1 MRQPYFALDF
11 KVSSKPAL
19 FPDHVWRCVTDQAR
33 RDTLAALDVMGT
45 HTDDDFARL
54 NRVAASLFGVPSAAI
69 AVVDDMR
76 SSLISAY
83 GTEIRQVDIK
93 ESIAAHAMASIED
106 TFVVLDTAADDRFM
120 GSTLVTS
127 KPGIRFF
134 IGAPVVVKGQRIG
147 AMQVF
152 APDPRAEAPV
162 PALLAQFLDLVA
174 TVGRL
179 FELKDEARVRERTA
193 AELIREEW
201 RHALTLEA
209 GKVGSWVWDIRSK
222 TIVCNDILR
231 RMYGFPST
239 GPITSDDLQAA
250 TLPSDRAA
258 VDAALK
264 QTFEEGSDYQTEYR
278 IEKSGRWLVARGR
291 VYQRDAAGQPLI
303 MMGVNID
310 VTEARE
316 AADQTRL
323 LLRELNHRVKNT
335 LAMIQSLA
343 RQTMRR
349 SSDPEEFLDTF
360 SGRLR
365 TLSEAHGL
373 LSDRDWTGI
382 GLVELIE
389 ARVGAYVEDSRQLA
403 IAGPDLQLPPDHA
416 LALGLVLH
424 ELASNAARFG
434 ALSTPEGV
442 VSVAWRRTPDQT
454 LALSWKETGGPAVN
468 AAGRGFGTE
477 LIERGLDKIVGSKV
491 QYGFEPAGAQATI
504 SFPLPAEA

>member
-1 MRQPYFALDF
+1 MFM
-11 KVSSKPAL
+11 VSSKPASL
-19 FPDHVWRCVTDQAR
+19 PDDVWECVHDRTR
-33 RDTLAALDVMGT
+33 RETLAALDVMES

-54 NRVAASLFGVPSAAI
+54 NRVAAAMFEAPSAAI
-69 AVVDDMR
+69 AVVDEER
-76 SSLISAY
+76 SSLVSAY
-83 GTEIRQVDIK
+83 GTEIRQVELK
-93 ESIAAHAMASIED
+93 ESFAAHAMATKGD
-106 TFVVLDTAADDRFM
+106 TLVVPDAALDERFRR
-120 GSTLVTS
+120 STLVEG
-127 KPGIRFF
+127 KPGIRFYV
-134 IGAPVVVKGQRIG
+134 GAPVTVKGQRIG

-152 APDPRAEAPV
+152 GPEPRKPPDARLLMQFAE
-162 PALLAQFLDLVA
+162 LAA

-231 RMYGFPST
+231 RMYGFPQT
-239 GPITSDDLQAA
+239 GPVTSDDLSSA
-250 TLPSDRAA
+250 TLPADRPA
-258 VDAALK
+258 VEAALK
-264 QTFEEGSDYQTEYR
+264 QTFEEGVDYQTEYR
-278 IEKSGRWLVARGR
+278 IAESGRWLVARGR
-291 VYQRDAAGQPLI
+291 VYQRDAAGTPLI

-316 AADQTRL
+316 AAEHTRL

-343 RQTMRR
+343 RQTMKR
-349 SSDPEEFLDTF
+349 SANPDQFLEAF

-389 ARVGAYVEDSRQLA
+389 TRVKPYLGEPEQLS
-403 IAGPDLQLPPDHA
+403 IAGPDLQLPADHA

-424 ELASNAARFG
+424 ELTVNAARFG
-434 ALSTPEGV
+434 ALTTAEGR
-442 VSVAWRRTPDQT
+442 VSVTWARTRDKRLDLTWRE
-454 LALSWKETGGPAVN
+454 SGGPKPIARE
-468 AAGRGFGTE
+468 RGFGTE
-477 LIERGLDKIVGSKV
+477 LIERGLDKILDSEVK
-491 QYGFEPAGAQATI
+491 YTLEPKGAEAKI
-504 SFPLPAEA
+504 SFPLPEEA